1 MSTLV
6 SRKSLYLLG
15 NRGILNILE
24 WIKFYIL
31 RLKVLISLPSEKRTE
46 LRTILKLRL
55 TTIRASFD
63 PFCGNILCQPRDG
76 GCKTHC
82 SLPTSDVPLT
92 DPKLKSEKHLMFP
105 GVIRGSSLLGEYEIP
120 LVTVKPSPDFFFT
133 DFSYNKS
140 LRIYLFDY
148 LCCLFTA
155 KLTIKGFQLRTL
167 MRPVGTMYL
176 ACGRKQR
183 CFITEKTFEPRLRI
197 LDPKSS
203 FFRLCIS
210 AAHTSSLGKS
220 PQESTAYL
228 LGLNVTTSELKK
240 HVTNFTST
248 CYACNLNRAY
258 DSRNNHLMQSLEPSP
273 SGRLLSL
280 ASAES
285 SFNHVCVDL
294 SGQYSYLTYNRQRQS
309 IYFLMCVSCH
319 WAGETKVI
327 PLRDKTVTSIMTGFQ
342 TLAYHFSTKINVCL
356 FDAGTE
362 FLTYVNQVSPMQPL
376 PKDEVLA
383 DKWYESLLKKSVQTH
398 LEQSGIFLQFGKA
411 RHAAVSVAENKI
423 RLLKRM
429 FKSLSIFRKSDYPC
443 DIFDIHLILS
453 LVHHIVATRPIC
465 ILGNKIYSLQDFRT
479 LLLRGGN
486 LMDSNCGIPIRG
498 AQVKKAHDNLHDLR
512 NIVIN
517 SMLAQYIPSLLK
529 SHHDREN
536 YKQSIP
542 VEELRPGDI
551 VFDSVTFREQGT
563 ISGSLARV
571 IQKSQSERFCLVQKC
586 VMSHGKLRQV
596 CLSRPCEKISFIC
609 PGTREKL
616 YFDQNYELFNFEKC
630 LQRQKEPTTLYNLPS
645 GPPIGALLP
654 LETDSNESENTN
666 TNVNTNTNT
675 NVNANTNTN
684 VNARFSS
691 RGRRL
696 KTPAR
701 FLQ

>member
-1 MSTLV
+1 
-6 SRKSLYLLG
+6 
-15 NRGILNILE
+15 
-24 WIKFYIL
+24 
-31 RLKVLISLPSEKRTE
+31 
-46 LRTILKLRL
+46 
-55 TTIRASFD
+55 
-63 PFCGNILCQPRDG
+63 
-76 GCKTHC
+76 
-82 SLPTSDVPLT
+82 
-92 DPKLKSEKHLMFP
+92 
-105 GVIRGSSLLGEYEIP
+105 
-120 LVTVKPSPDFFFT
+120 
-133 DFSYNKS
+133 
-140 LRIYLFDY
+140 
-148 LCCLFTA
+148 
-155 KLTIKGFQLRTL
+155 
-167 MRPVGTMYL
+167 
-176 ACGRKQR
+176 
-183 CFITEKTFEPRLRI
+183 
-197 LDPKSS
+197 
-203 FFRLCIS
+203 
-210 AAHTSSLGKS
+210 
-220 PQESTAYL
+220 
-228 LGLNVTTSELKK
+228 
-240 HVTNFTST
+240 
-248 CYACNLNRAY
+248 
-258 DSRNNHLMQSLEPSP
+258 
-273 SGRLLSL
+273 
-280 ASAES
+280 
-285 SFNHVCVDL
+285 
-294 SGQYSYLTYNRQRQS
+294 
-309 IYFLMCVSCH
+309 
-319 WAGETKVI
+319 
-327 PLRDKTVTSIMTGFQ
+327 
-342 TLAYHFSTKINVCL
+342 
-356 FDAGTE
+356 
-362 FLTYVNQVSPMQPL
+362 MQPL

-529 SHHDREN
+529 SHHDREK

-586 VMSHGKLRQV
+586 VMSRGKLRQV

-645 GPPIGALLP
+645 CPPSGALLP
-654 LETDSNESENTN
+654 LKTDSNENANTNPCLPSGALLPLKTDSNENANTNPGPPSGALLPLKTESNENANTN
-666 TNVNTNTNT
+666 TNVNT
-675 NVNANTNTN
+675 NTNTN